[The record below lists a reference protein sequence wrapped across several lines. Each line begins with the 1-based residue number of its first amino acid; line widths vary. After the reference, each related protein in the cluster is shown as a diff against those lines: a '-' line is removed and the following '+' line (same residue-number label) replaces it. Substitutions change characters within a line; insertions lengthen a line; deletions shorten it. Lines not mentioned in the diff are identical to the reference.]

1 MTMPSLETLMKCVSM
16 RLLISSR
23 TVLHPVQI
31 YLTQKSSVVVALSV
45 AAMKM
50 LRVTIPN
57 GWLIM
62 AVYGRQ
68 DIID

>member
-23 TVLHPVQI
+23 TVLHPVRI
-31 YLTQKSSVVVALSV
+31 YLTQKSSAVVAPFV

-50 LRVTIPN
+50 LRVTILN

-68 DIID
+68 DTID